1 MLFITSTAM
10 HDSQCFLSL
19 VPLCMTRY
27 AFSITSIYMHDSQ
40 CFFGRSLF
48 RFDCTQYARFFQP
61 TKCWYCVNYG
71 RRDTEK
77 GLAFEPNQYKRLRGQ
92 KWMEKKISIPM
103 WFRMKISRIKRPE
116 CTCNESADRSV

>member
-1 MLFITSTAM
+1 
-10 HDSQCFLSL
+10 
-19 VPLCMTRY
+19 MTRN
-27 AFSITSIYMHDSQ
+27 AFSEGLYLDLTAHNTHAFY
-40 CFFGRSLF
+40 
-48 RFDCTQYARFFQP
+48 QP